1 MKILA
6 VDDSMLVRRIVA
18 SSSSVIG
25 AECVGAP
32 DGLIALGALEA
43 DPVGFSLVCLD
54 WNMPNM
60 NGLEFLTRIRADE
73 RWKSLPVLMLT
84 TEGSRDA
91 IITAI
96 KAGATAYM
104 TKPFFE
110 KDLQAKML
118 DCLGLGFE

>member
-1 MKILA
+1 MKVLA
-6 VDDSMLVRRIVA
+6 VDDSMLIRRIVA
-18 SSSSVIG
+18 SAASVIG
-25 AECVGAP
+25 ADCIPAG
-32 DGLIALGALEA
+32 DGHIALGVLEA
-43 DPVGFSLVCLD
+43 DPQGFSLVCLD

-60 NGLEFLTRIRADE
+60 NGLEFLTRVRADE

-84 TEGSRDA
+84 TEGSKDA
-91 IITAI
+91 IIKAI

>member
-6 VDDSMLVRRIVA
+6 VDDSMLIRRLVSSAA
-18 SSSSVIG
+18 SVLG
-25 AECVGAP
+25 AECVTAE
-32 DGLIALGALEA
+32 DGKIGVDRLEA
-43 DPVGFSLVCLD
+43 DPSGFSLVCLD

-60 NGLEFLTRIRADE
+60 NGLDFLKHIRADG
-73 RWKSLPVLMLT
+73 RWKDLPVLMLT
-84 TEGSRDA
+84 TEGSKDA